1 MKKNNYSS
9 LEIFVFIW
17 SNIKKNKKLFLL
29 LIFPI
34 ILIGSLSE
42 SITITAIIPFLISIF
57 EKNNSYTFNLP
68 LINNLTFTNPNTIFN
83 YLILIVF
90 GALFFRL
97 TSIYLYSKW
106 VSKVGTDFS
115 DLAFSYFTN
124 IEYTKYRNNSKVEI
138 TNIMHTSINNTI
150 AVIFSYIT
158 IFSSLITSIGF
169 IVTGLILNPNLFLLI
184 FILLII
190 VYTMIFVFSR
200 DKLLKVGNINH
211 EFVQRSYNFIDYAYK
226 SFKSIKLENS
236 QLKINSLY
244 RKNDDFRRKKGHQ
257 KRVLT
262 TYPKLI
268 IESFAILIMAIII
281 KTISNS
287 NNNITQIGIDIF
299 VISLILSR
307 LLPVFQ
313 LIYYSWSNIKVCSFS
328 VFKLK
333 EFLSTKNQS
342 KIIKNKKIKSLKKL
356 EKIDIQ
362 NLGQSYL
369 KQEIFANLNF
379 EIYEGEWIGIYGKSG
394 TGKSTLIDIL
404 MGLEKPKTG
413 KVLVNGKDIYKNNF
427 YFSWRNQISH
437 CPVESDLID
446 KDVINNIKSI
456 FDEKELNEVNLEK
469 AWYCAVLDDFL
480 SIEDCK
486 KIYLNKKI
494 GHSQNINTFSSGQQK
509 RISIAK
515 TLYKDKLLY
524 TLDEFTNS
532 LDKKT
537 ESIILNRMKEIY
549 GSKTMIIVSHKEK
562 PIEYCDKLIDL
573 YNYKNNP

>member
-1 MKKNNYSS
+1 MKKNKYSS

-17 SNIKKNKKLFLL
+17 SNIKKKKKLILL

-57 EKNNSYTFNLP
+57 EKHDSYAINLP
-68 LINNLTFTNPNTIFN
+68 LINNLTFNNPQSVFN

-97 TSIYLYSKW
+97 TSIYFYSKW

-124 IEYTKYRNNSKVEI
+124 IEYTKYKKNSEVEV

-158 IFSSLITSIGF
+158 IFTSLITSLGF
-169 IVTGLILNPNLFLLI
+169 IITGLILNPKLFIVI
-184 FILLII
+184 FILLAII
-190 VYTMIFVFSR
+190 YTMILIFSR
-200 DKLLKVGNINH
+200 DKLSKVGNINH
-211 EFVQRSYNFIDYAYK
+211 EYVQRSYKFINYAYK
-226 SFKSIKLENS
+226 SFKNIKLENS
-236 QLKINSLY
+236 QSSINRLY
-244 RKNDDFRRKKGHQ
+244 RENDDFRREKGHQ

-268 IESFAILIMAIII
+268 IEAFAILMMAIII
-281 KTISNS
+281 KTISN
-287 NNNITQIGIDIF
+287 NDINVTQFGIDIF

-333 EFLSTKNQS
+333 EFLSTRNQS
-342 KIIKNKKIKSLKKL
+342 NIIKNKKIKSYKKL

-362 NLGQSYL
+362 NLGQNYL
-369 KQEIFANLNF
+369 KKDIFANLNF
-379 EIYEGEWIGIYGKSG
+379 EIYSGEWIGIYGKSG
-394 TGKSTLIDIL
+394 SGKSTLIDIL
-404 MGLEKPKTG
+404 MGLEKPTTG
-413 KVLVNGKDIYKNNF
+413 RVLVNGKDIYKNNF
-427 YFSWRNQISH
+427 YYSWRNQISH
-437 CPVESDLID
+437 CPAESSLFDS
-446 KDVINNIKSI
+446 DVISNIKSI
-456 FDEKELNEVNLEK
+456 FNEKELNEENLEK

-480 SIEDCK
+480 SIEECK
-486 KIYLNKKI
+486 RIFFNNKNI
-494 GHSQNINTFSSGQQK
+494 HHIQNIKNFSSGQQQ

-515 TLYKDKLLY
+515 TLYKDKILY

-537 ESIILNRMKEIY
+537 EAIILNRMREIY
-549 GSKTMIIVSHKEK
+549 ESKTIIIVSHKEK
-562 PIEYCDKLIDL
+562 PLEYCDKLIDL
-573 YNYKNNP
+573 YKYKK